1 VKRKLLLI
9 VAIWVTTV
17 LLMALQKP
25 LFLAYYATQA
35 AQASVG
41 EWWLVLWHGLKLDM
55 TVAGYITALPI
66 LFLLINLWVSI
77 PDKVGRWVLNG
88 YFTVVSIAS
97 AALVAVDLG
106 LYEYWGFRLDSTIL
120 IYLADP
126 KEAMASVDAWMA
138 IRQSII
144 FVLYAALLIV
154 CYRRVVRLYEGRAL
168 RWYRALPWSVV
179 MLLVA
184 GLDFLAIRGGVGTS
198 VANVSKVCFS
208 PTLFLNHAATNP
220 IFSFLSTLGKQAD
233 FAAEYPFYD
242 AETLAEQFDALRGNQ
257 PSEGPSE
264 QVLKSTRPNV
274 LLVVLES
281 FGSTVFEADEEGAPI
296 MPELRKLRDE
306 AIFFENFYASS
317 FRTDRGQMAILSGF
331 PGQTRASLMKL
342 TPKCLALPSI
352 ARSLGREGY
361 RTTYYYGG
369 DLNFTNQASYMYATG
384 WQQLVWQKDMSF
396 DAPTSKW
403 GYDDA
408 VVGDFVTDEVLRL
421 SAEGEPFL
429 AGWLTLSSHEPFE
442 VPYEQFSDP
451 RTNAFAF
458 TDHCIGRMIER
469 LKASPAWENLL
480 VVLIP
485 DHGCRPFRQGQYTDT
500 ETFQIPM
507 WWLGGAIKEPRTVAQ
522 FGAQID
528 LAATLLAQL
537 GIAHDDFDYSKDLFD
552 PAIPKFAY
560 YTYNEGF
567 GILEE
572 SGMSLWDGGSNRTNE
587 GADERQLQMGRTLLQ
602 QTYLDISKR

>member
-1 VKRKLLLI
+1 MKRKLLLI

-55 TVAGYITALPI
+55 TVAGYITALPV

-144 FVLYAALLIV
+144 FVLYAALLII

-233 FAAEYPFYD
+233 FAAEYPFYN

-442 VPYEQFSDP
+442 VPYKQFSDP

-458 TDHCIGRMIER
+458 TDHCVGRMIER

>member
-1 VKRKLLLI
+1 MKRKLLLI

-352 ARSLGREGY
+352 ARSLEREGY

>member
-1 VKRKLLLI
+1 MKRKLLLI

-242 AETLAEQFDALRGNQ
+242 AETLAKQFDALRGNQ

>member
-1 VKRKLLLI
+1 
-9 VAIWVTTV
+9 
-17 LLMALQKP
+17 
-25 LFLAYYATQA
+25 
-35 AQASVG
+35 
-41 EWWLVLWHGLKLDM
+41 
-55 TVAGYITALPI
+55 
-66 LFLLINLWVSI
+66 
-77 PDKVGRWVLNG
+77 
-88 YFTVVSIAS
+88 
-97 AALVAVDLG
+97 
-106 LYEYWGFRLDSTIL
+106 
-120 IYLADP
+120 
-126 KEAMASVDAWMA
+126 
-138 IRQSII
+138 
-144 FVLYAALLIV
+144 
-154 CYRRVVRLYEGRAL
+154 
-168 RWYRALPWSVV
+168 
-179 MLLVA
+179 
-184 GLDFLAIRGGVGTS
+184 
-198 VANVSKVCFS
+198 
-208 PTLFLNHAATNP
+208 
-220 IFSFLSTLGKQAD
+220 
-233 FAAEYPFYD
+233 
-242 AETLAEQFDALRGNQ
+242 
-257 PSEGPSE
+257 
-264 QVLKSTRPNV
+264 

-485 DHGCRPFRQGQYTDT
+485 DHGCRPFRQGQYSDT

>member
-1 VKRKLLLI
+1 MKRKLLLI

-144 FVLYAALLIV
+144 FVLYAALLII

-220 IFSFLSTLGKQAD
+220 IFSFLSTLGKQAN

-242 AETLAEQFDALRGNQ
+242 AKTLAEQFDALRGNQ

-264 QVLKSTRPNV
+264 QVLKTSRPNV

-458 TDHCIGRMIER
+458 TDHCVGRMIER

>member
-1 VKRKLLLI
+1 MKRKLLLI

-25 LFLAYYATQA
+25 LFLAYYATQT

-55 TVAGYITALPI
+55 TMAGYITALPI

-168 RWYRALPWSVV
+168 RWSRALPWSVV

-528 LAATLLAQL
+528 LAATLFAQL

>member
-1 VKRKLLLI
+1 MKRKLLLI

-120 IYLADP
+120 IYLANP

-242 AETLAEQFDALRGNQ
+242 AETLAKQFDALRGNQ

-429 AGWLTLSSHEPFE
+429 AGWIMLSSQEPFE
-442 VPYEQFSDP
+442 VPYEQYSDD
-451 RTNAFAF
+451 RSNAFAF

>member
-1 VKRKLLLI
+1 MKRKLLLI

-242 AETLAEQFDALRGNQ
+242 AETLAAQFDALRGNQ

>member
-1 VKRKLLLI
+1 MKRKLLLI

-220 IFSFLSTLGKQAD
+220 IFSFLSTLGKQAN

-242 AETLAEQFDALRGNQ
+242 AKTLAEQFDALRGNQ

-264 QVLKSTRPNV
+264 QVLKTSRPNV

-458 TDHCIGRMIER
+458 TDHCVGRMIER